1 VTLLET
7 NVHSKHQA
15 ATGLNAENVSKNRA
29 ELLMNKQ
36 TVLHRK
42 TETLTWL
49 AKMWINRQAA
59 ARAEC

>member
-1 VTLLET
+1 MLRKV
-7 NVHSKHQA
+7 N
-15 ATGLNAENVSKNRA
+15 KNRR